1 MMKKVSKIVLIAA
14 GGIFALG
21 LILHLV
27 GTSMGGRSQAWAHIP
42 AWTWDWEDHWR
53 DDWDE
58 SWHGHWSEFGDRLG
72 DRIEAVVDG
81 IPGGSPRKSGGSLDA
96 FTALDVSID
105 YGDVKLVEGTGY
117 SVSLDWNVDYYDMYY
132 ENKNGTLT
140 VWSVTHNRHRGNTLG
155 KATVTITVPAGTT
168 LGDVELWS
176 CMGDVSVDLSAT
188 ARKAELKTDM
198 GDVTCAR
205 LTATELD
212 AATDMGDVTIA
223 FPEKDGVGYEL
234 YTSLGEVWLNG
245 EKQRHTVNGGHS
257 TLYDIEA
264 STDMG
269 NVTLDLG

>member
-1 MMKKVSKIVLIAA
+1 MMKRVSKIVLIAA

-21 LILHLV
+21 LVLHLV
-27 GTSMGGRSQAWAHIP
+27 GTSMGGRSQAWERIP
-42 AWTWDWEDHWR
+42 AWTWDWENGWHDVG
-53 DDWDE
+53 
-58 SWHGHWSEFGDRLG
+58 HGHWSEFGGRLG
-72 DRIEAVVDG
+72 DRIEAVVDGVADG
-81 IPGGSPRKSGGSLDA
+81 IPGGSPRKSGGSQDA
-96 FTALDVSID
+96 FTKLDVSID
-105 YGDVKLVEGTGY
+105 YGDVKLVEGTEY

-132 ENKNGTLT
+132 ENKNDTLT
-140 VWSVTHNRHRGNTLG
+140 VWSVSHPHRGSTLG

-176 CMGDVSVDLSAT
+176 CMGDVSVDLSAA

-223 FPEKDGVGYEL
+223 FPEKEGVGYEL

-245 EKQRHTVNGGHS
+245 EKQRHTVSGGHS